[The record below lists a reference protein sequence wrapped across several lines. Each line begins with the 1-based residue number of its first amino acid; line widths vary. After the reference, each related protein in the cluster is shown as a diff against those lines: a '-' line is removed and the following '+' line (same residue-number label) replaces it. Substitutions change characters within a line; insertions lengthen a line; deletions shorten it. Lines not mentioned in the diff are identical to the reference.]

1 MLHRLCFAPLCLLL
15 LAGCTD
21 SSSDTMTSRPSQQN
35 DPWAPLARY
44 IDARE
49 AEFEAIPADRR
60 EELTALGEFVK
71 VARDTGRAELIFICT
86 HNSRRSHF
94 GQVWAQVAAHHHGMD
109 SLVSTYSGGTEATA
123 MNERAVGALRR
134 AGLDIHPA
142 QLSENPK
149 YAVYYAADRD
159 PMVCFSKK
167 YADAEANPTAGF
179 AAVMTCSQADRGCPI
194 VYGSAARFS
203 TPYVDP
209 KVSDGTPQ
217 EVETYDARCAEIARD
232 MLYVMSVAA
241 R

>member
-1 MLHRLCFAPLCLLL
+1 MLSRPWFVPLCLLL
-15 LAGCTD
+15 MAGCAD
-21 SSSDTMTSRPSQQN
+21 SASDTMTSSSSQQN

-49 AEFEAIPADRR
+49 AEFEVIPQDRR

-71 VARDTGRAELIFICT
+71 AARDTGQAELIFICT

-94 GQVWAQVAAHHHGMD
+94 GQVWAQVAAHHHGLD

-149 YAVYYAADRD
+149 YAVHYAADRD

-167 YADAEANPTAGF
+167 YDDAEANPNAGF
-179 AAVMTCSQADRGCPI
+179 AAVMTCAQADRGCPI

-209 KVSDGTPQ
+209 KVSDGTPE
-217 EVETYDARCAEIARD
+217 EVETYDERCAEIARD
-232 MLYVMSVAA
+232 MLYAMSVAA